1 MLLGSVTGIDLA
13 ARTVQLNQGSIGYD
27 HLVIATGARH
37 SYFGHDDWEEAA
49 PGLKTIDDATAMR
62 RRILMAFERAEDSQ
76 DEEERRRL

>member
-37 SYFGHDDWEEAA
+37 SYFGHDEWEAAA

-62 RRILMAFERAEDSQ
+62 RRILVAFERAEDSQ
-76 DEEERRRL
+76 DGEEHRRL